1 MRMPKIQRRCPNWET
16 RGLEILRGSCLNY
29 FDETPLLKPF
39 LRTAEKMIISEE
51 TQLNESLL
59 REWGQLRK
67 LEIEQRYSQ
76 SSEWLRKICSQTPNV
91 SVLCIV
97 NPMINNQ
104 DLEEMANLLEF
115 LEVLNIYDQGPVSN
129 VAKFRNLKSLSL
141 ARIPAY
147 E

>member
-1 MRMPKIQRRCPNWET
+1 
-16 RGLEILRGSCLNY
+16 
-29 FDETPLLKPF
+29 
-39 LRTAEKMIISEE
+39 
-51 TQLNESLL
+51 
-59 REWGQLRK
+59 
-67 LEIEQRYSQ
+67 
-76 SSEWLRKICSQTPNV
+76 
-91 SVLCIV
+91 
-97 NPMINNQ
+97 MINNQ